1 MISTSLV
8 KSSRLIVYVGFAL
21 MQCNCS
27 RTHELKGEVFI
38 VTAEHESVKGLVEI
52 RAFEPSQL
60 SPVIDSVK
68 NKIAEQDAQLAPISE
83 AVEKLESGA
92 EKIEDDAMDKLTDAR
107 FESFPNRASGLW
119 FRSNALAERVESY
132 SEHLHSAQR
141 FFEVLPAR
149 PVAITKTDSDG
160 KFTIKLPRSSEI
172 VLCVTADR
180 RLPESTE
187 HYYWM
192 VKAAPS
198 TDATTVTLSNDNL
211 ATSDSPQSLI
221 HGATHDAEEE
231 AEPTEDDDDADAK
244 LQSIEDFRTEV
255 RKLENELSALESD
268 VVAAGRTAAPSPTPD
283 QVLEQLQEAEAST
296 ASVLGETGETPPPSQ
311 SAEIVILKQPVSF
324 QLPDGRKIAFGPGA
338 EFELIS
344 QDASEVHVRYM
355 GSEQAIPISAVEFK

>member
-8 KSSRLIVYVGFAL
+8 RSSRLVVAFGLAL
-21 MQCNCS
+21 MQWSCS

-60 SPVIDSVK
+60 SAVIDSVK

-160 KFTIKLPRSSEI
+160 KFTIKLPRSGEI

-198 TDATTVTLSNDNL
+198 TDATATLSNDNL

-221 HGATHDAEEE
+221 HGATHDAEAE

-311 SAEIVILKQPVSF
+311 SAGIVILKQPVSF

>member
-1 MISTSLV
+1 
-8 KSSRLIVYVGFAL
+8 

-38 VTAEHESVKGLVEI
+38 VTAERESVKLGLVEI
-52 RAFEPSQL
+52 GAFEPSQL
-60 SPVIDSVK
+60 SPEIDSVK
-68 NKIAEQDAQLAPISE
+68 NKIAEQDTQLAPISE

-92 EKIEDDAMDKLTDAR
+92 EKIEDHAMDKLADAR
-107 FESFPNRASGLW
+107 FESFPNRASDLW
-119 FRSNALAERVESY
+119 FRSEALAERVESY

-141 FFEVLPAR
+141 FFEVLPGR

-160 KFTIKLPRSSEI
+160 KFTIKLQRSSEI
-172 VLCVTADR
+172 VLCATADR

-198 TDATTVTLSNDNL
+198 TDATVTLSNDNL
-211 ATSDSPQSLI
+211 ATFDFPQSLI
-221 HGATHDAEEE
+221 HGAAHDAE
-231 AEPTEDDDDADAK
+231 ADADPTEDDDAYAK
-244 LQSIEDFRTEV
+244 LQSIDDFRTEV

-283 QVLEQLQEAEAST
+283 QVLEQLQEPEAST
-296 ASVLGETGETPPPSQ
+296 ASVLGETGETPSPSQ
-311 SAEIVILKQPVSF
+311 SAKIVILKQPVFF
-324 QLPDGRKIAFGPGA
+324 QLPDGTKIAFGPGA